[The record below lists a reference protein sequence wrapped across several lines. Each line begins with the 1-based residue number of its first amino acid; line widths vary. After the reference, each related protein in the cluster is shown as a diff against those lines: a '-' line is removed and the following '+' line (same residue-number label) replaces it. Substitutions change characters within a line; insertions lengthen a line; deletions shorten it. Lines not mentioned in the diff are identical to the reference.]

1 MNHSRTLN
9 NKMKRVHERS
19 FQLVYNNKK
28 TTLNEKSE
36 YAHNMHTVSPS
47 IMYEVSQ
54 IDNSNNY
61 NVMKNKGFNPGN
73 PKTVYYWPETISLL
87 RTKLWISLIDK
98 YENLELE
105 LRTSN

>member
-1 MNHSRTLN
+1 
-9 NKMKRVHERS
+9 
-19 FQLVYNNKK
+19 
-28 TTLNEKSE
+28 
-36 YAHNMHTVSPS
+36 
-47 IMYEVSQ
+47 
-54 IDNSNNY
+54 
-61 NVMKNKGFNPGN
+61 MKNKGFNPGN